1 MAKTTLPNPTKK
13 TGQRSPQIAP
23 YLYRFAPT
31 FSRPEWYAADAWR
44 RIVRA
49 QPVAIL
55 SRETLIANII
65 DLDWK
70 IEPRDGNQRDEL
82 KGEIDYYTQLFEYNG
97 EIDWVSIIELLLQDY
112 FDLPFGGAFE
122 LGWENDD
129 PDNRLVWFKPLD
141 GATLFPTLVPEWP
154 VGQYVKE
161 TAVESN
167 QPVFFPDYAINR
179 IYMSPRPEIIRE
191 GWGMAPPEKIYLA
204 IQMIAYGDTYYAN
217 LLVDTP
223 EAGLLDLGDMS
234 QEAAETWVESFRS
247 LVTGIDPFKI
257 PVLYEHT
264 TAAKFIPFGRPPL
277 EMTFG
282 SIMMKYSALVT
293 SGYGLSLSDIGI
305 QVTASGGETLAG
317 SIRQERK
324 TRKTGLSR
332 TKKAVKYFMDRMI
345 DPRLKFVWIDMDDEL
360 NVALGRARL
369 ASATALNQMKK
380 MGAITGDEA
389 RLQIIADGLMTI
401 PMKEVLSDEEKQE
414 AQIADGDDPERPG
427 MLDRPRAPSSGGRG
441 EVKQSIIDNMDQ
453 YLSIDTW
460 EPVIKEAIP
469 WVKEYISTVFS
480 SISGDDLDNWDEE
493 FDLLLFE
500 QGFPEDLDISISH
513 LNDIEIPEELRSA
526 ANLGEVAEKT
536 VIFGIKECLIGQ
548 ILEKEL
554 DINDIMIDNTV
565 ERSVLAEVEVH
576 LDEIKDSILE
586 KYKEN
591 INE

>member
-1 MAKTTLPNPTKK
+1 MAKTTLKDPKK
-13 TGQRSPQIAP
+13 KPGQRSPQIAP

-31 FSRPEWYAADAWR
+31 FSRPEWYAAAAWR

-82 KGEIDYYTQLFEYNG
+82 KDEIDYYTQLFEYNG
-97 EIDWVSIIELLLQDY
+97 EIDWVSTIELLLQDY
-112 FDLPFGGAFE
+112 FDLPFGSAFE

-129 PDNRLVWFKPLD
+129 PANRLVWYKPLD

-154 VGQYVKE
+154 VGQYVQE
-161 TAVESN
+161 TTAEHN

-179 IYMSPRPEIIRE
+179 IYMSPRPEIVRE

-204 IQMIAYGDTYYAN
+204 IQMIAHGDTYYAN

-234 QEAAETWVESFRS
+234 QEAAEEWVEAFRS

-264 TAAKFIPFGRPPL
+264 TEAKFIPFGRPPL

-282 SIMMKYSALVT
+282 SIMMKYSALVA

-324 TRKTGLSR
+324 TRKTGLAR
-332 TKKAVKYFMDRMI
+332 TKKSVKYFFNRMI
-345 DPRLKFVWIDMDDEL
+345 DPRLKFMWIDMDDEL

-369 ASATALNQMKK
+369 ANATAMSQYIDS
-380 MGAITGDEA
+380 GTITEDEA
-389 RLQIIADGLMTI
+389 RLQMIADGMMTI
-401 PMKEVLSDEEKQE
+401 PMKEKLDDSEKR
-414 AQIADGDDPERPG
+414 INDGETSERPG

-441 EVKQSIIDNMDQ
+441 EVKKSIVDSMDK
-453 YLSIDTW
+453 YLSMDTW
-460 EPVIKEAIP
+460 ESVIKKAIP
-469 WVKEYISTVFS
+469 YVKEYISTVFD
-480 SISGDDLDNWDEE
+480 SISGEALDTWDEE

-500 QGFPEDLDISISH
+500 HGFSDNLAISITH
-513 LNDIEIPEELRSA
+513 LNTIEIPKELSSLV
-526 ANLGEVAEKT
+526 NLGEIVENSI
-536 VIFGIKECLIGQ
+536 IFGIKECFIDLIR
-548 ILEKEL
+548 ENEL

-565 ERSVLAEVEVH
+565 ENSVLADIEVH
-576 LDEIKDSILE
+576 LEEIKDSILE
-586 KYKEN
+586 QYKEN